1 MKVTG
6 PAVVVTW
13 GMALPAALKLKGGFG
28 KHVLRKAVEAW
39 LPRELVWSRRKRGFS
54 NSTEAVL
61 RRIVVRDGL
70 PRQGLDIAID
80 LGLVR
85 PVLRDRLA
93 VEKLPPGVLFRLVTM
108 LAWAERF
115 YGRATV
121 SPTGS

>member
-1 MKVTG
+1 
-6 PAVVVTW
+6 
-13 GMALPAALKLKGGFG
+13 
-28 KHVLRKAVEAW
+28 
-39 LPRELVWSRRKRGFS
+39 LVWNRRKQGFS

-70 PRQGLDIAID
+70 PRQGLEIAIE

-85 PVLRDRLA
+85 PVLQDRRA
-93 VEKLPPGVLFRLVTM
+93 VERLPPGVLFRMVTM

-115 YGRATV
+115 YGRAAD